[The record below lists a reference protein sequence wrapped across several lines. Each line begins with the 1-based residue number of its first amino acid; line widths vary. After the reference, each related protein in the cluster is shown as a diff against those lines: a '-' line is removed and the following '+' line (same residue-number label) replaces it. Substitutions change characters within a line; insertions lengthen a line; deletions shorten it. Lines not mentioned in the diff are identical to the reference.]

1 MGADDA
7 HTHQRRKRPPRL
19 KARRDFLRVANT
31 RKKWVTPGFI
41 IQMAPRDDLRGD
53 DAAPDRAGAPAD
65 LPRVGFTTSKK
76 VGKAV
81 TRNRAR
87 RRLREVADQGL
98 PAWADPAYDYVLIGR
113 TEATV
118 SLPFDQMLHDLRW
131 ALKRLGA
138 LRGRGGNGTKVDGP

>member
-1 MGADDA
+1 MGADSA
-7 HTHQRRKRPPRL
+7 HTPQKPERPPRL
-19 KARRDFLRVANT
+19 KVRRDFLRVANT

-41 IQMAPRDDLRGD
+41 IQMAPRDDTK
-53 DAAPDRAGAPAD
+53 AAASHAVAEAETR

-76 VGKAV
+76 VGNAV
-81 TRNRAR
+81 LRNRAR
-87 RRLREVADQGL
+87 RRLRAVADQGL

-113 TEATV
+113 VDATV

-138 LRGRGGNGTKVDGP
+138 LRGRSGNGTKVDGP